1 MIRFGTGTR
10 SGHTAAQ
17 DAALVARV
25 RAGDRSAFTELYQTH
40 AGAVQMAV
48 RDRLRDPDSVADV
61 VQEAFTR
68 ALARLDTLREADRF
82 RPWLLSI
89 ARNAAVDQGRH
100 RQRVVPLS
108 DEAAGALPDRGESPS
123 EVAEAR
129 DMVALLGAG
138 VATLSARD
146 VKALSLV
153 SGLGC
158 GPAEV
163 GAALG
168 VTSGAAKVIVHR
180 ARRRLRNAISLP
192 ALDRSPGL
200 LVGAAGH

>member
-1 MIRFGTGTR
+1 VGIRRPTTPPSSDGCVPASAPRSPSSTR
-10 SGHTAAQ
+10 LTPG
-17 DAALVARV
+17 
-25 RAGDRSAFTELYQTH
+25 
-40 AGAVQMAV
+40 
-48 RDRLRDPDSVADV
+48 
-61 VQEAFTR
+61 
-68 ALARLDTLREADRF
+68 LDTLREPDHF

-89 ARNAAVDQGRH
+89 ARNAAVDQGRY

-108 DEAAGALPDRGESPS
+108 DEAAGILPDRGDDPAEM
-123 EVAEAR
+123 AEAR
-129 DMVALLGAG
+129 DMVAILGAG

-158 GPAEV
+158 GPAEI

-168 VTSGAAKVIVHR
+168 VTPGAAKVIVHR
-180 ARRRLRNAISLP
+180 ARRRLRHAISLP
-192 ALDRSPGL
+192 TLDRSPGL